1 MAQVNVTI
9 IGLQPLGL
17 SFGLAIKRLM
27 KAPNAQHT
35 FTITGSDEEND
46 RIKAAH
52 TMGAVDLAVRD
63 PADSVE
69 KADLVIMTSPYAL
82 TKDLF
87 SVVGPTLK
95 PGAVVADLSPL
106 KLPSIAW
113 ARDYF
118 R

>member
-9 IGLQPLGL
+9 IGLQQLGL

-46 RIKAAH
+46 RIKAAR
-52 TMGAVDLAVRD
+52 TLGAIDQETRD
-63 PADSVE
+63 PADSVA

-82 TKDLF
+82 TQRLF
-87 SVVGPTLK
+87 SQRKRRQTRS
-95 PGAVVADLSPL
+95 LSCRRHGGDQP
-106 KLPSIAW
+106 
-113 ARDYF
+113 
-118 R
+118 